1 MGTPNGAVV
10 VVGGAVVVVDWVP
23 VSSALVDDSGSM
35 VVLGVVVV
43 DRREGVGT
51 YVCDSLG
58 CVSSSGLTATGP

>member
-23 VSSALVDDSGSM
+23 VSSALVDDSGSV

-58 CVSSSGLTATGP
+58 